1 MKNQLT
7 KAVFP
12 VAGMGTRFLPATK
25 ASPKEM
31 LTVVDKPLI
40 QYAVEEAYEAGI
52 REMIFVTGRSKRAIE
67 DHFDMAYE
75 LETELEAAGKQAL
88 LDIVRSVQPDDMQCV
103 YVRQARALGLGHA
116 VLCAEHL
123 VGDEPFAVLLADDL
137 MRGKAGGPGVLK
149 QMADVFARTQSS
161 VLAVQDVPL
170 EHVHRYGVVAGKD
183 LGDRLVDIQQMVEK
197 PKAEVAP
204 SRTTVAGRYILT
216 PAVFERIRAG
226 GRGVQGEIQLT
237 DGIAG
242 LLATEKVLAYAY
254 EGKRYDCGSKVGFL
268 QASVELALA
277 HAEVGAEFR
286 DYLKQLNV
294 A

>member
-268 QASVELALA
+268 QASVELALE